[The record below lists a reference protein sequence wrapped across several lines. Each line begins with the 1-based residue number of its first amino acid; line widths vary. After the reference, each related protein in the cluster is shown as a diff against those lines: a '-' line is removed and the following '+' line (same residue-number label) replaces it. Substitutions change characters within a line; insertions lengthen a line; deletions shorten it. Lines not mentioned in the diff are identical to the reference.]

1 MKTKRI
7 VYAILFCALLLIE
20 IYIALY
26 VRDAFVRPYVGDMLV
41 TLLIGCAVRIC
52 LPTGVRGLP
61 LYVFAFATAVEGLQY
76 VDIVRLLGLEHSVLL
91 STLIG
96 RSFSWGDVA
105 CYAVGCLALWGVQQ
119 AVRRMP

>member
-7 VYAILFCALLLIE
+7 VYGVLFGALLLAE
-20 IYIALY
+20 IGIALY

-41 TLLIGCAVRIC
+41 TLLIGCAVRVV

-61 LYVFAFATAVEGLQY
+61 LYVFAFAAAVEGLQY
-76 VDIVRLLGLEHSVLL
+76 VDIVRLLGLEHSTLL

-119 AVRRMP
+119 AVRRLP